1 MAVTRAGS
9 AYRMETVFFIRFV
22 YSVVGRISD
31 GWESK
36 LFTHSQSGVCPR
48 SAGRE
53 YACTFNYILLK

>member
-1 MAVTRAGS
+1 MAVARAGS
-9 AYRMETVFFIRFV
+9 AYRMETEFFIEFM
-22 YSVVGRISD
+22 YSFVGRSSD

-53 YACTFNYILLK
+53 DTCTFNYILS